1 MYWCPFFYST
11 MKYNEYVQMNN
22 EMIVANMM
30 QDYNKSIAWREI
42 KNQITQDPNTSLI
55 DENIHLVLDSQNY
68 YDIPKHFRKSSDSL
82 NMQSNKEINLSG
94 LSRLNISGS
103 QQFSEYNLPLVINS
117 LETLF
122 PITVVD
128 LRQESHGFINGAPVS
143 WANVKNDANIGLTRD
158 QVLLD
163 EYNKLNSIKLNVP
176 MTYYNHKNITIVP
189 TKVEDENYLVNSKL
203 IRYIRITVT
212 DGKIPKDDMVD
223 YFIELVKLQPDNTWL
238 HFHCKQGIG
247 RTTTFM
253 IMYDMIKN
261 SKNVT
266 ADDIIKRQLLLANFD
281 ESHINSFNNNERIKF
296 LQNFYEYCRSNSD
309 V

>member
-1 MYWCPFFYST
+1 MYWCPYFYNM

-42 KNQITQDPNTSLI
+42 KNQITQDTNTSLI
-55 DENIHLVLDSQNY
+55 DENTHLVLDSQNY

-82 NMQSNKEINLSG
+82 NMQKNKEINLSG

-223 YFIELVKLQPDNTWL
+223 YFIELVKSQPSNTWL